1 MHTTRKMVLGFAAA
15 GTLLCSAFSARADGP
30 MILTG
35 RQLDRVTAGAV
46 SVFSSTDAA
55 ATGALTLVQS
65 SGTSV
70 AFPGTQVQGQPDL
83 ERSTIGVAEGVAV
96 AQGTNGVLVNNPP
109 PSSATSVT
117 TGGTAGGNLVI
128 VSSFNHTVQGAGG
141 VTAQIG
147 FTVAFG
153 TVIGF

>member
-1 MHTTRKMVLGFAAA
+1 
-15 GTLLCSAFSARADGP
+15 
-30 MILTG
+30 
-35 RQLDRVTAGAV
+35 VTAGAI
-46 SVFSSTDAA
+46 SVLSSTDAA

-70 AFPGTQVQGQPDL
+70 AFPGTPVPGQPGL
-83 ERSTIGVAEGVAV
+83 ERSTIGVGEGVAV
-96 AQGTNGVLVNNPP
+96 AQGTNGVLLNNPP
-109 PSSATSVT
+109 PSSSTSVT

-128 VSSFNHTVQGAGG
+128 IQSFNHTVQGAGG
-141 VTAQIG
+141 VTAQLG